1 MAGHTPSDEILDLE
15 LVMDIYTNRPSTNP
29 DQGISEL
36 AISVSTLQKD
46 IKRRRSWANQCLKNR
61 GYTVVGVDGRPL

>member
-36 AISVSTLQKD
+36 AISVSTLRKD
-46 IKRRRSWANQCLKNR
+46 VKRRRS
-61 GYTVVGVDGRPL
+61 